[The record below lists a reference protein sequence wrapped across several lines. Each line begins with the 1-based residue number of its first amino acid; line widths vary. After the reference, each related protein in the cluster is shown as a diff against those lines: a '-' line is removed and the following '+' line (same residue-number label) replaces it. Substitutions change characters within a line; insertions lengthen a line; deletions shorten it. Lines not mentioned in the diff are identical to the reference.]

1 MSRDDGAGVCDVG
14 LWCYSRHPNYFAE
27 WLVWT
32 GVVMAAA
39 PSWWA
44 LRSSESPAVWAAL
57 GLGAAG
63 ASAMMYT
70 TLVYLTGAIPTE
82 HFSARKRPGYRAY
95 QERTSRFFPWFPK
108 A

>member
-1 MSRDDGAGVCDVG
+1 VSRDDGAGVCDVG